1 MQVKF
6 KINKKIIIAIIV
18 FILLFI
24 FFYYQNKH
32 IVTSNYIYES
42 AKVGTDLDGYRIVCI
57 SDLHNASF
65 GKNNKKLL
73 KDIKDCSPDIIV
85 ITGDLV
91 DSNHTNIERALD
103 FAEQAA
109 NIAPV
114 YYVTGNHE
122 YWLDKTDY
130 EELMAGL
137 SDIGVIILN
146 DSIVR
151 IDKGNSSFM
160 LAGLDDNSLNNGV
173 LKDLVKDSND
183 LVVVLAH
190 EPQYITNYANSNV
203 DLVLSGHA
211 HGGQF
216 NIPFTG
222 GVYAP
227 DQGFFPQYVSGKH
240 IRDNTELIISRG
252 LGNSV
257 IPIRLFNYPEIVV
270 VELKRP

>member
-1 MQVKF
+1 MLGKF
-6 KINKKIIIAIIV
+6 RIKKKIFITIIIS
-18 FILLFI
+18 ILLFI

-42 AKVGTDLDGYRIVCI
+42 AKIGTDLDGYRIACI

-73 KDIKDCSPDIIV
+73 EKIKESEPDIIV
-85 ITGDLV
+85 ITGDFV
-91 DSNHTNIERALD
+91 DSNHTNIERALE
-103 FAEQAA
+103 FAAHVVD
-109 NIAPV
+109 IAPV

-130 EELMAGL
+130 EELINGL
-137 SDIGVIILN
+137 SDIGIIILK

-173 LKDLVKDSND
+173 LNGLVNDCND

-190 EPQYITNYANSNV
+190 EPQYITNYASSNV
-203 DLVLSGHA
+203 DLVLSGHT

-216 NIPFTG
+216 NIPFAG

-240 IRDNTELIISRG
+240 IMDNTELIISRG

-270 VELKRP
+270 VELKRL

>member
-216 NIPFTG
+216 KIPFAG